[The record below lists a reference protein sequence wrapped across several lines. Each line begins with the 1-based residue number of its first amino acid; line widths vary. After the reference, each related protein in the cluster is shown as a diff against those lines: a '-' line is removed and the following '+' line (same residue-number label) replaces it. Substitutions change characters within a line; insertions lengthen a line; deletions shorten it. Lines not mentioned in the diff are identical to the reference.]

1 MDTHAQHHGLSCP
14 NQPLKEQRK
23 YMDLRS
29 CYRRRQDNPDAHA
42 DKLGARAWLAE
53 RAHYSTR
60 TAAERIGTEWK
71 GKDMGTNRCPKSLHG
86 QAEALLGGI
95 RAIGRKKD
103 SVDRRFIRG
112 IGTWTVYRKDIHRFI
127 EFLQRAGL
135 RDLRQA
141 QRVSGF
147 VRTYIAG
154 RGQALRKSD
163 GSFQTLER
171 EISALTK
178 LSHALDVY
186 SERHGGES
194 AADIRTVLSEEKAQW
209 RTELAARSGGYTT
222 RAYPDPEG
230 LYAAIP
236 DQGPR
241 LQAKLMG
248 ETGCRAEGVGAPA
261 RGSNPLTVAN
271 LLGFGTDPV
280 SGDAAGR
287 IVVTEKGCKRTEH
300 FVDPST
306 YRELEEH
313 IQAHGQLASPY
324 RTFLR
329 AVEAAARA
337 TGQYAPGRGTHGLK
351 HSFAQARMHEAVD
364 AGLSHEEAK
373 QAVANEI
380 AHNRLDSVDVYLR

>member
-1 MDTHAQHHGLSCP
+1 
-14 NQPLKEQRK
+14 
-23 YMDLRS
+23 
-29 CYRRRQDNPDAHA
+29 
-42 DKLGARAWLAE
+42 
-53 RAHYSTR
+53 
-60 TAAERIGTEWK
+60 
-71 GKDMGTNRCPKSLHG
+71 MGTNRWPKSLHG

-95 RAIGRKKD
+95 RAIGRKKG

-112 IGTWTVYRKDIHRFI
+112 IGTWDVYRRDIHRFI
-127 EFLQRAGL
+127 EFLQRAGP

-154 RGQALRKSD
+154 RGQALRNAG
-163 GSFQTLER
+163 GSFQTIER

-186 SERHGGES
+186 AERHGGES
-194 AADIRTVLSEEKAQW
+194 AEGIRSVLAEEKAHW
-209 RTELAARSGGYTT
+209 RAELSARSNGYAS

-230 LYAAIP
+230 LYAAIS
-236 DQGPR
+236 DAGLR
-241 LQAKLMG
+241 LQARLMG

-261 RGSNPLTVAN
+261 RGSNPLTAVN
-271 LLGFGTDPV
+271 LLGMGTDPFF
-280 SGDAAGR
+280 GEAAGR
-287 IVVTEKGCKRTEH
+287 ITVTEKGGKQTEH
-300 FVDPST
+300 FVQPTT

-313 IQAHGQLASPY
+313 LAEHGQLASPY
-324 RTFLR
+324 RMFLR

-351 HSFAQARMHEAVD
+351 HSFAQTRMHEAIEE
-364 AGLSHEEAK
+364 GLSHEEAK

>member
-1 MDTHAQHHGLSCP
+1 
-14 NQPLKEQRK
+14 
-23 YMDLRS
+23 
-29 CYRRRQDNPDAHA
+29 
-42 DKLGARAWLAE
+42 
-53 RAHYSTR
+53 
-60 TAAERIGTEWK
+60 
-71 GKDMGTNRCPKSLHG
+71 MGTNRWPKSLHS

-95 RAIGRKKD
+95 RAIGRKKG

-112 IGTWTVYRKDIHRFI
+112 IGTWDVYRRDIHRFI

-141 QRVSGF
+141 QRVSKF
-147 VRTYIAG
+147 ARTYIAD
-154 RGQALRKSD
+154 RGQALRD
-163 GSFQTLER
+163 AGGSFQTIER

-209 RTELAARSGGYTT
+209 RAELAVRSGGYTT

-230 LYAAIP
+230 LYAAISDP
-236 DQGPR
+236 ALR

-248 ETGCRAEGVGAPA
+248 ETGCRTEGVGTPA
-261 RGSNPLTVAN
+261 RGSNPLTATN
-271 LLGFGTDPV
+271 LLGLATDPV

-287 IVVTEKGCKRTEH
+287 IVVTEKGGKRTEH
-300 FVDPST
+300 FLTPET
-306 YRELEEH
+306 YRELETH
-313 IQAHGQLASPY
+313 IAEHGQLASPY

-351 HSFAQARMHEAVD
+351 HSFAQARLHEAVD

-380 AHNRLDSVDVYLR
+380 AHNRLDSVEVYLR